1 VHSLS
6 TPSCD
11 PFRGSST
18 AQSTRSAHGLATFT
32 KLKSSS
38 WRVQVRRKRKY
49 VNETFLRRKDAEEWA
64 SRLNGGPIALVRGS
78 RETKTLGE
86 SRGPTRRTIR
96 GERAGTTNAFR
107 PRSPRAGSN
116 GLRIRHS
123 ASVRS
128 PRDRGERGGSSHRL
142 AHAVVIASPLLT
154 KRIFQCHSRI

>member
-1 VHSLS
+1 MRPISRQF
-6 TPSCD
+6 D
-11 PFRGSST
+11 GSMH
-18 AQSTRSAHGLATFT
+18 AERHGLATFT

-96 GERAGTTNAFR
+96 GKEREQPT
-107 PRSPRAGSN
+107 
-116 GLRIRHS
+116 HS
-123 ASVRS
+123 DRVRL
-128 PRDRGERGGSSHRL
+128 ERGATG
-142 AHAVVIASPLLT
+142 
-154 KRIFQCHSRI
+154 

>member
-1 VHSLS
+1 MHSLS

-18 AQSTRSAHGLATFT
+18 AQCTRSAHGLATFT

-64 SRLNGGPIALVRGS
+64 LEVERRTDRSEPALVRGS
-78 RETKTLGE
+78 RETKTLGDLIQLH
-86 SRGPTRRTIR
+86 RGDLLDGRSAEK
-96 GERAGTTNAFR
+96 EREQPAHSDRVR
-107 PRSPRAGSN
+107 PAGSN
-116 GLRIRHS
+116 GLRMRHS

-128 PRDRGERGGSSHRL
+128 PRPQCRPLKTVARGAGHPL
-142 AHAVVIASPLLT
+142 DLLT
-154 KRIFQCHSRI
+154 PS

>member
-1 VHSLS
+1 MHSLS

-18 AQSTRSAHGLATFT
+18 AQCTRSAHGLATFT

-64 SRLNGGPIALVRGS
+64 LEVERRTDRSEPALVRGS

-128 PRDRGERGGSSHRL
+128 PRLNAAPLRSWREGR
-142 AHAVVIASPLLT
+142 VIP
-154 KRIFQCHSRI
+154 